1 MDGPKVKD
9 ISQWSARMRA
19 PMEAI
24 YGVDYFPQLWNEW
37 SDAILKVTA
46 IRVVEFSN
54 GASLEYFCSKLIC
67 R

>member
-1 MDGPKVKD
+1 MDGPKVKH

-46 IRVVEFSN
+46 IRVGE
-54 GASLEYFCSKLIC
+54 
-67 R
+67 